1 MSVYGCLCVKA
12 ELETENLKNSAIK
25 IDFCRNKS
33 TTNYNDVFS

>member
-1 MSVYGCLCVKA
+1 MLVCVLKA

-33 TTNYNDVFS
+33 TKNYNDVFS